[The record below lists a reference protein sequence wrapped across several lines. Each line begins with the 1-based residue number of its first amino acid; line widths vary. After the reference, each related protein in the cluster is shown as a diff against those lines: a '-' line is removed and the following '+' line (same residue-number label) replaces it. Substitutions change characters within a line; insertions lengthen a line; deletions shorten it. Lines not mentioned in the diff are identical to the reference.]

1 MHADAR
7 KPRRQCNAPPEKGTA
22 TALCPRR
29 LLNVSL
35 VLFSCSAC
43 PLRCRGGLNGGG
55 GQEGFGIWRASASA
69 AKNRIPPPSAVAD
82 CGVLL
87 PTAPS
92 PSARRVRLFCC
103 RKSLRASRHPPPLNM
118 YWVGWGGAQA
128 FHPKEDNA
136 PGLVS
141 LRLPIPETI
150 SSLGCHAGGRAART
164 ARAGFGVIS

>member
-1 MHADAR
+1 M
-7 KPRRQCNAPPEKGTA
+7 
-22 TALCPRR
+22 LCPRR

-35 VLFSCSAC
+35 VLFDCSAC

-103 RKSLRASRHPPPLNM
+103 RKSLRASRLTPPLNM

-128 FHPKEDNA
+128 FPRERITPSVLSNCR
-136 PGLVS
+136 S
-141 LRLPIPETI
+141 PIPPGI
-150 SSLGCHAGGRAART
+150 SSRGSHLRRVSPPGF
-164 ARAGFGVIS
+164 RAGFGVIS